1 LASIVAW
8 CRLSPRR
15 SRTITSKVNPLPGQ
29 GVTVTEGSLISY
41 IHGGLSRPSHNTLK
55 TNRDDKLLAAQV
67 KSYRRS
73 SGSATPVAR
82 VHKDQRWL
90 RVVYVSKFGSRVGGD
105 FLFLLGTNSTGAR
118 FRVRDPGKGWRPDAP
133 PRRDHVVAPKPA

>member
-1 LASIVAW
+1 MSNAFKIDSFGSRSGRKRIAGPAQREGSAPSFAQRSASLASTVTR

-15 SRTITSKVNPLPGQ
+15 SRTITSKVNPPPGQ

-55 TNRDDKLLAAQV
+55 KNRDDKLLAAQV

-73 SGSATPVAR
+73 SGSATPVAPCP
-82 VHKDQRWL
+82 QRSAG
-90 RVVYVSKFGSRVGGD
+90 V
-105 FLFLLGTNSTGAR
+105 
-118 FRVRDPGKGWRPDAP
+118 
-133 PRRDHVVAPKPA
+133 